1 MTQDAWQATACILCT
16 CNCGLKVQLNAEGTD
31 IARIKGDENHP
42 ASQGYVCNKASRI
55 SYYQHGADRLSSPKR
70 RRADGT
76 YEDIDWPTAIA
87 EISERLR
94 SVRDTHG
101 GERIFYYGGG
111 GQGNHLPGA
120 YARSTLAALGVRWRS
135 NALAQEK
142 TGEFWVAQRMFG
154 GWPHGDFE
162 HAEVAVFLGKNPW
175 QSHGV
180 QRARATL
187 RDISKDPNRTL
198 IVIDPRRTETAD
210 LADIHLAV
218 RPGRDAWLLAGM
230 IAVLVQEDLI
240 DRPWLLEHT
249 RGAEAVIAVFR
260 SVDVQ
265 RCASACGVAADTLA
279 ATARCIGRASS
290 VAVLEDLGVQM
301 NRHSTL
307 VSYLQRLLWVLT
319 GNFGRPGTHYTARG
333 LGGIGNGVERGR
345 SPVLGERIIA
355 GLVPCNIIPDEVLS
369 SHPNRYRAMIIESAN
384 PVHSLAD
391 SAKWRQAMRAL
402 ECSVVIDVAM
412 TETARQADYVLPATS
427 QYEKAEATFFNF
439 EFPDNFFHVRAP
451 LFAPRD
457 GALDEAEIH
466 YRLVHS
472 LGALPDGV
480 DASLNRA
487 LEEGGREAF
496 QAQVFTL
503 LAEQPTLA
511 DFAPVLLYRTLGRTL
526 PEGMRNAATLWAL
539 AHQHALGHRES
550 LERAGFAGEGM
561 ALGEALFDAMLSS
574 PSGMVVS
581 SEGWESVWAR
591 VPGGQI
597 ELALPELL
605 AEAETLPHTVP
616 EETSQAYPLL
626 LAAGE
631 RRSFTANTIIRDPA
645 WRRKDGEGALRM
657 HPEDAA
663 RINLGER
670 SQARVISASG
680 SAEVTVTLDE
690 RMYRGQVS
698 LPNGMGLSYAYVDGT
713 QRTVGAAPNEL
724 TSTDLRDAYAGT
736 PWHKTVPVR
745 VEAM

>member
-1 MTQDAWQATACILCT
+1 MATDAWQATACILCT

-31 IARIKGDENHP
+31 IARIKGDADHP

-55 SYYQHGADRLSSPKR
+55 SYYQHGADRISSPKR

-76 YEDIDWPTAIA
+76 YEVIDWPTAIA

-94 SVRDTHG
+94 TVRDTHG
-101 GERIFYYGGG
+101 GDKIFYYGGG

-120 YARSTLAALGVRWRS
+120 YARSTLSALGVRWRS

-187 RDISKDPNRTL
+187 REISKDPNRTL

-240 DRPWLLEHT
+240 DHPWLADHT
-249 RGAEAVIAVFR
+249 RGAAAVIDTFR
-260 SVDVQ
+260 TVDVGN
-265 RCASACGVAADTLA
+265 CAAVCGVDAEALRT
-279 ATARCIGRASS
+279 TARCIGRAIS

-301 NRHSTL
+301 NRNSTL

-319 GNFGRPGTHYTARG
+319 GNFARPGTHYTARG
-333 LGGIGNGVERGR
+333 LGGIGNGAERGR

-355 GLVPCNIIPDEVLS
+355 GLVPCNIIPDEVLCD
-369 SHPNRYRAMIIESAN
+369 HPNRYRAMIIESAN

-391 SAKWRQAMRAL
+391 SAKWRRAMRAL
-402 ECSVVIDVAM
+402 DFSVVIDVAM

-451 LFAPRD
+451 LFAPRN
-457 GALDEAEIH
+457 GALNEAEIH
-466 YRLVHS
+466 YLLLEA
-472 LGALPDGV
+472 LGALPAGV
-480 DASLNRA
+480 EEALNRA
-487 LEEGGREAF
+487 LDEGGREAF
-496 QAQVFTL
+496 QARVFTL

-550 LERAGFAGEGM
+550 LEGAGFSGEGM
-561 ALGEALFDAMLSS
+561 DLGEAFFDALISS
-574 PSGMVVS
+574 PSGLVVS
-581 SEGWESVWAR
+581 SEGWDSVWAR

-605 AEAETLPHTVP
+605 ADAHALTRTQP
-616 EETSQAYPLL
+616 EETSADYPLL

-631 RRSFTANTIIRDPA
+631 RRSFTANTIIRDPE

-670 SQARVISASG
+670 SQARVISAGG
-680 SAEVTVTLDE
+680 SAQVTVELDE
-690 RMYRGQVS
+690 RMHRGHVS
-698 LPNGMGLSYAYVDGT
+698 LPNGMGLSYTHADGT
-713 QRTVGAAPNEL
+713 ARIVGAAPNEL

-745 VEAM
+745 VEAL